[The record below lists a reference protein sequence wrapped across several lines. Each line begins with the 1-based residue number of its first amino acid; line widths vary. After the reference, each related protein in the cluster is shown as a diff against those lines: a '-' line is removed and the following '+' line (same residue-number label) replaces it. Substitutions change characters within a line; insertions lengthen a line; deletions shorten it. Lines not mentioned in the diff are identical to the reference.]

1 MLDQC
6 YFNIEAEECAAHP
19 SRVNVTNIVFDNVY
33 GTSSGK
39 EGKVVADLIC
49 SPNSVCKDIRLNDI
63 NITSPTGS
71 PSEIICDGIQGD
83 IGVECQESS
92 SS

>member
-19 SRVNVTNIVFDNVY
+19 SRVNVTNIVFDNIY

-39 EGKVVADLIC
+39 EGAVVADLIC
-49 SPNSVCKDIRLNDI
+49 SPNSVCSGIRLNDI
-63 NITSPTGS
+63 NITSPAAS
-71 PSEIICDGIQGD
+71 PPVIK
-83 IGVECQESS
+83 IGRAHV
-92 SS
+92 